1 MLCVL
6 VSLSIVR
13 GLQIRYCSLVYASVQ
28 HGSHYAG
35 GQLCSMKHLQGVALC
50 MHGAGVGILHA
61 LRLGPELSQLAVS
74 HVLAPFGVNF
84 RSIQPCKCLYVTST
98 SLQCWVVLL

>member
-1 MLCVL
+1 
-6 VSLSIVR
+6 
-13 GLQIRYCSLVYASVQ
+13 
-28 HGSHYAG
+28 
-35 GQLCSMKHLQGVALC
+35 MKHLQGVALC

-84 RSIQPCKCLYVTST
+84 WSIQPCKCLYVTRS
-98 SLQCWVVLL
+98 SLQCCRGTRVQSVILPEHHWECWVVLL